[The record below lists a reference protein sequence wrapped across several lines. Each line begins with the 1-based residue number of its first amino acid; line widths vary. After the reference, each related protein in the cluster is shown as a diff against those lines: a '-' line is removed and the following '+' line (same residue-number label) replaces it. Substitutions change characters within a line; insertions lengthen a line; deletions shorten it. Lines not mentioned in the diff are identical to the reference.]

1 MSFLTAGGFVIYWYV
16 CRFVCLYVFLSLAC
30 CLSVSICLCL
40 SILSTLEWKDVFGPF
55 MFQCVWEW
63 LNEQPYQFQFWD
75 FNTLWEN
82 NVFLRKIIENCP
94 WKMGHL
100 APHFDQGVFTW
111 QISCPIISKFSQ
123 DVQRCLKNTWVLLH
137 LQNYP
142 QIMSLE
148 LLNRP
153 CRSSKRC
160 VTLSPELLFCL
171 LLKYLRL
178 ATKTWYQHFYS
189 TSHNTVIRF
198 PNRME
203 CWFLYNEG
211 KTDFV

>member
-1 MSFLTAGGFVIYWYV
+1 MVLVHACFSVCESGWMS
-16 CRFVCLYVFLSLAC
+16 S
-30 CLSVSICLCL
+30 SI
-40 SILSTLEWKDVFGPF
+40 SFNSEIWILSE
-55 MFQCVWEW
+55 
-63 LNEQPYQFQFWD
+63 
-75 FNTLWEN
+75 
-82 NVFLRKIIENCP
+82 KIIFSPKNHQKLP
-94 WKMGHL
+94 LKNGTPYTSLWSRRVYSADKL
-100 APHFDQGVFTW
+100 SYHFK
-111 QISCPIISKFSQ
+111 ISQ
-123 DVQRCLKNTWVLLH
+123 EVQRCLKNTWVMLDS
-137 LQNYP
+137 QICP

-171 LLKYLRL
+171 LLKYLRPE
-178 ATKTWYQHFYS
+178 TKTWYQHFYS

-198 PNRME
+198 QNRME